1 MGKHKPAST
10 PREAA
15 IQANEEAVLAFITGY
30 IRERRVSPTLSEIGA
45 ATFMS
50 RGNVVRYL
58 DRLTIKG
65 RIERYPGM
73 ARGIVLPEA
82 DDDGA

>member
-1 MGKHKPAST
+1 MGKRNQAASA
-10 PREAA
+10 RDAA
-15 IQANEEAVLAFITGY
+15 IAATENAVMAFITRY

-58 DRLTIKG
+58 DRLTLQG

-73 ARGIVLPEA
+73 ARGIVLPE
-82 DDDGA
+82 DDAS